1 GCGKMTSRIGGAA
14 NGGNWKHEH
23 GTAHYGRNFSVKWL
37 KLCELSFQKTHH
49 LRNPYNENLP
59 VKISRDC
66 QELEPSVGEQLA
78 SLLYLEPDSELMIAL
93 DINIDNMHK
102 TAADIYNGTLVS
114 AFVSISVKALF
125 LQEHGTHHPHMGCP
139 RFHWSSYR
147 ISISD
152 TLVSSFLR
160 QIFHSS
166 IATGGGE
173 LSILIFIGLIMTQ
186 FFPITCLKF
195 SPTCLSPQTQ
205 NFAAI
210 LPFPCNVLYVIKHLM
225 LELSTTRKGHGSYS
239 NSTNYILLQ
248 LGSSRLYSNGI
259 ITAFQ
264 AISLAAES
272 KRQEEKAK
280 GVNPDNGKDNPDI
293 VPFEDNEE
301 EEEEEEEEESEDED
315 ESFDQGFGPAALG
328 RGRGRGIAWPP
339 IMPFGHGPRPP
350 PGMRGFPPGMMGD
363 GFSYG
368 AMTPEGFPMPDH
380 FGMGPRPFGPY
391 GPPFSSDLMFHGRPP
406 AGGFGMMMGPGRPP
420 FMGGMG
426 PGATGPPRAGR
437 AVGMH
442 PSFVPPSSQPSQYP
456 YKAKREQRAPV
467 SDRND
472 RFSSDQ
478 GKGQEMM
485 GSVGGPDGVHMQIGK
500 SEHDNQFGAGN
511 SQKNEESESED
522 EAPRRSRHGD
532 GKKKRRDVDEDAA
545 TGSENRC
552 Q

>member
-1 GCGKMTSRIGGAA
+1 M
-14 NGGNWKHEH
+14 
-23 GTAHYGRNFSVKWL
+23 
-37 KLCELSFQKTHH
+37 
-49 LRNPYNENLP
+49 
-59 VKISRDC
+59 
-66 QELEPSVGEQLA
+66 
-78 SLLYLEPDSELMIAL
+78 
-93 DINIDNMHK
+93 
-102 TAADIYNGTLVS
+102 
-114 AFVSISVKALF
+114 
-125 LQEHGTHHPHMGCP
+125 
-139 RFHWSSYR
+139 
-147 ISISD
+147 
-152 TLVSSFLR
+152 
-160 QIFHSS
+160 
-166 IATGGGE
+166 
-173 LSILIFIGLIMTQ
+173 
-186 FFPITCLKF
+186 
-195 SPTCLSPQTQ
+195 
-205 NFAAI
+205 
-210 LPFPCNVLYVIKHLM
+210 
-225 LELSTTRKGHGSYS
+225 
-239 NSTNYILLQ
+239 Q
-248 LGSSRLYSNGI
+248 LGSSGLYSNGI

-272 KRQEEKAK
+272 KRLEEKAK

-301 EEEEEEEEESEDED
+301 EEDEEEESEDED
-315 ESFDQGFGPAALG
+315 ENFDQGFGPAALG

-368 AMTPEGFPMPDH
+368 AMTPEGFPMTDH
-380 FGMGPRPFGPY
+380 FGMGPRPFPPY
-391 GPPFSSDLMFHGRPP
+391 GPRFSSDLMFHGRPP
-406 AGGFGMMMGPGRPP
+406 AGGFGMMIGPGRPP
-420 FMGGMG
+420 FVGGMG

-437 AVGMH
+437 AVRMH
-442 PSFVPPSSQPSQYP
+442 PSFIPPSSQPSQYP
-456 YKAKREQRAPV
+456 YRAKREQRAPV

-485 GSVGGPDGVHMQIGK
+485 GSVNGPDGVHMQIGK

-511 SQKNEESESED
+511 SLKNDGSESED